1 MHETLKGCTM
11 TNWLRR
17 LHEDESGHNA
27 PFGAMLLGVAAAVAL
42 TWGVVGD
49 IDWLTIVGGVA
60 LGLGML
66 ATTSLTHMEVDY
78 NVFQRLEALEGDRSG
93 DD

>member
-1 MHETLKGCTM
+1 M
-11 TNWLRR
+11 TNWLRQ

-27 PFGAMLLGVAAAVAL
+27 PFGAMVLGVVAAVAL
-42 TWGVVGD
+42 TWGIVGD

-60 LGLGML
+60 LGLGVI
-66 ATTSLTHMEVDY
+66 ASTSLTHVEVDY
-78 NVFQRLEALEGDRSG
+78 SVLRRLEALEGKKGG

>member
-1 MHETLKGCTM
+1 MS
-11 TNWLRR
+11 NWLRQ

-27 PFGAMLLGVAAAVAL
+27 PFGAMVLGVVAAVAL

-49 IDWLTIVGGVA
+49 IDWLTIVGGAA
-60 LGLGML
+60 LGLTVV
-66 ATTSLTHMEVDY
+66 ATTSLTHAEVDY
-78 NVFQRLEALEGDRSG
+78 NIFQRLEALEGKDSG